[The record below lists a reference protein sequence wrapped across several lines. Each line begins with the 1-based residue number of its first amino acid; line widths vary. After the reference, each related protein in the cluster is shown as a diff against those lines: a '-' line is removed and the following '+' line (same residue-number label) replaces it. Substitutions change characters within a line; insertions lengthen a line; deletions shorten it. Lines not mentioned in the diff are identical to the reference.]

1 MSEPI
6 EKQASP
12 PEEAE
17 WKEVVSVAKPKNIP
31 VAKPDK
37 EIPVGYHLDRSGK
50 LRKDRDPASYARKNK
65 VKADTATV
73 IDAVARED
81 LAALLTNTTE
91 GIHAMLAEVVDP
103 RCALKHEQA
112 VIEGEAIARIME
124 QYRMDPDGKYLPWIV
139 LMGTLFLCETPTVMV
154 IANKV
159 KSSTKNR
166 TQKTGEIVEGVLE
179 GEEIVP

>member
-6 EKQASP
+6 QKQESP

-17 WKEVVSVAKPKNIP
+17 WKEVVSVAKPKEIP
-31 VAKPDK
+31 AAKPDK
-37 EIPVGYHLDRSGK
+37 EVPEGYHVAPSGRIIK
-50 LRKDRDPASYARKNK
+50 NRDPASYARKKK

-73 IDAVARED
+73 VDAVARED

-112 VIEGEAIARIME
+112 VIEGEAIARIMD
-124 QYRMDPDGKYLPWIV
+124 QYKMDPDGKYLPWIV
-139 LMGTLFLCETPTVMV
+139 LVGTLFLCETPTVMV

-159 KSSTKNR
+159 KGNVKNR
-166 TQKTGEIVEGVLE
+166 TQTGEIVEGVLE
-179 GEEIVP
+179 GEEVGP